1 MSAVFV
7 WLLSGALAGLLVGAA
22 ATWLV
27 MRNRPVEPVG
37 RPAPPVQPQAS
48 LGERPEVD
56 PATDQGIRQEP
67 DQEVGPDMGRTAE
80 AMLAEL
86 ERKFE
91 AMRKAEAEQATKPR
105 RKKPP
110 RV

>member
-7 WLLSGALAGLLVGAA
+7 WLLSGAIAGLVVGVT

-27 MRNRPVEPVG
+27 MRSRSGEPVAL
-37 RPAPPVQPQAS
+37 PAPAARPDASLDEPQAGDPE
-48 LGERPEVD
+48 LAPEPEREL
-56 PATDQGIRQEP
+56 
-67 DQEVGPDMGRTAE
+67 GPDMGRTAE

-91 AMRKAEAEQATKPR
+91 KMRRAEAEQAAKPR

-110 RV
+110 PG